1 MATSGKLVSLKTIVE
16 RVYMDFGFNYSLSF
30 TEAAEWA
37 GSLLA
42 LLKAPVVLKH
52 HVE

>member
-1 MATSGKLVSLKTIVE
+1 MAISGKHVSLKTIVE

-37 GSLLA
+37 GSI
-42 LLKAPVVLKH
+42 
-52 HVE
+52 